1 MCPIPLNS
9 SPAAP
14 VAPAAPVPSQV
25 RSSCGDIRAE
35 FMALVAACGI
45 YDLSDRAKVELS
57 GTDRVRWLN
66 GMVTNNVRD
75 LAPNHGVYAFLLNPQ
90 GRILGDLYA
99 YNRGGSLWLDTDQ
112 SQLEKL
118 LAIFDKYIIM
128 DDVEVSN
135 HSHQLTAIGV
145 AGPQAREVMQAAGIE
160 LPELQA
166 LQLADLSWQG
176 KGLAL
181 LRSDNPAVEAYELW
195 LQPENVRPVRD
206 ALEKAG
212 ARPAGAAAL
221 ELLRIA
227 AGIPRYGQDL
237 RERDLPQ
244 ESGQDRALHFAKG
257 CYVGQEIVERIR
269 SRGAVHRQFAGFEM
283 EAGVAA
289 APVPSPGTK
298 IQSDGKDVG
307 EITSAALLPAPDGD
321 RRVALGYIRREA
333 AAVGKQV
340 SADNAELAVARLPF
354 IKLSLAEISK
364 H

>member
-1 MCPIPLNS
+1 
-9 SPAAP
+9 
-14 VAPAAPVPSQV
+14 
-25 RSSCGDIRAE
+25 
-35 FMALVAACGI
+35 MALVAGGGI
-45 YDLSDRAKVELS
+45 YDLSDRVKLELT
-57 GTDRVRWLN
+57 GNDRVRWLN

-75 LAPNHGVYAFLLNPQ
+75 LAPNRGVYAFLLNPQ

-99 YNRGGSLWLDTDQ
+99 YHRGGSLLLDTDQ

-118 LAIFDKYIIM
+118 LAIFDKYIVM
-128 DDVEVSN
+128 DDVEVANRSQ
-135 HSHQLTAIGV
+135 QLTAVGL
-145 AGPQAREVMQAAGIE
+145 AGPHSREILKAAGID

-166 LQLADLSWQG
+166 LQFVDLNWQG
-176 KGLAL
+176 VPLAL
-181 LRSDNPAVEAYELW
+181 LRSDNPGVEAYEVW
-195 LQPENVRPVRD
+195 LAPENVSSLRG

-227 AGIPRYGQDL
+227 CGIPRYGQDL

-244 ESGQDRALHFAKG
+244 ESGQDRALHFTKG

-283 EAGVAA
+283 QAGASPAA
-289 APVPSPGTK
+289 FPSPGSK

-307 EITSAALLPAPDGD
+307 EITSVAFLPAADGE
-321 RRVALGYIRREA
+321 RPVALGYIRREA
-333 AAVGKQV
+333 ATVGRQV

-354 IKLSLAEISK
+354 IKI
-364 H
+364 

>member
-9 SPAAP
+9 SPTAP
-14 VAPAAPVPSQV
+14 GAPAAPVASPV
-25 RSSCGDIRAE
+25 RSDSGDIRAE
-35 FMALVAACGI
+35 FMALVAGCGI
-45 YDLSDRAKVELS
+45 YDLSDRAKLELT

-75 LAPNHGVYAFLLNPQ
+75 LAPNRGVYAFLLNPQ

-99 YNRGGSLWLDTDQ
+99 YHRGGSLLLDTDQ

-118 LAIFDKYIIM
+118 LAIFDKYIVM
-128 DDVEVSN
+128 DDVEVANRSQ
-135 HSHQLTAIGV
+135 QLTAVGV
-145 AGPQAREVMQAAGIE
+145 AGPHAREILKAAGID

-166 LQLADLSWQG
+166 LQFVDLSWQG
-176 KGLAL
+176 VSLAL
-181 LRSDNPAVEAYELW
+181 LRSDNPGVEAYELW
-195 LQPENVRPVRD
+195 LAPENVSSLRD

-227 AGIPRYGQDL
+227 CGIPRYGQDL

-244 ESGQDRALHFAKG
+244 ESGQDRALHFTKG

-283 EAGVAA
+283 EAGASPAA
-289 APVPSPGTK
+289 FPSPGSK

-307 EITSAALLPAPDGD
+307 EITSVAFLPAADGE
-321 RRVALGYIRREA
+321 RPVALGYIRREA
-333 AAVGKQV
+333 ATVGNQV
-340 SADNAELAVARLPF
+340 SADNAQLAVARLPF
-354 IKLSLAEISK
+354 IKR
-364 H
+364 